1 MVKNTGLCFY
11 KDKMKILL
19 IKSGNLNTRAIGIT
33 PPLGLMYIASYM
45 KATRGDEVR
54 IFDIRFYKEPLKE
67 IYRIIS
73 EFEPDIVG
81 ISALT
86 LEAPALYQIAR
97 FVKTVID
104 VLVIAGGPHATS
116 IPEEVLKNKDIDIV
130 IIGEGEIT
138 FKELIDN
145 LDKGEGIERV
155 HGIGYR
161 RDNDI
166 ILTHQ
171 RNFIEHL
178 DIIPFPSW
186 DLIELEKYAETAS
199 MSIIGYG
206 PYMVLLTSRGCPF
219 HCTYC
224 HNIMGKTFR
233 ARSVENVL
241 DEIRILIEQHHIND
255 FEIIDDISNFDRERF
270 KQIMRGII
278 DKGWKVTLSFPNG
291 VRTDLLDE
299 ESVHLMRQAGTA
311 EVSIAIETATPRLQ
325 KMVKKNLNLERV
337 KHIIDVC
344 VNEGMYVRGFFML
357 GFPTETE
364 AEVKATINFAC
375 KSRMHGALFF
385 LVNPFGGTELS
396 KQVEQTGKMPSHLK
410 PEDFDYHAMPFNA
423 SNVPDKR
430 LHRLYTTAWMRF
442 YFNPIRICR
451 ILKTKA
457 TWNDLPYYFS
467 VLLKNLF
474 KPKGNRRLVL
484 EPVNFEFKKINKK
497 RIILLTLTKQSEEN
511 VMELSANK

>member
-19 IKSGNLNTRAIGIT
+19 IKSGNLHTRAIGIT

-45 KATRGDEVR
+45 KAARGDEVR

-86 LEAPALYQIAR
+86 LEAPALYQIAH
-97 FVKTVID
+97 FIKMAADIPVI
-104 VLVIAGGPHATS
+104 VGGPHATS
-116 IPEEVLKNKDIDIV
+116 VPKEVLRNHDIDFAV
-130 IIGEGEIT
+130 VGEGEVI
-138 FKELIDN
+138 FKVLLDMLDN
-145 LDKGEGIERV
+145 GQSPEKIR
-155 HGIGYR
+155 GIGYR
-161 RDNDI
+161 KDNEI
-166 ILTHQ
+166 IVNPPAPQ
-171 RNFIEHL
+171 IETL
-178 DIIPFPSW
+178 DDLPFPSW
-186 DLIELEKYAETAS
+186 DLIELNKYAYTES

-241 DEIRILIEQHHIND
+241 EEMRILIDQYHIND

-270 KQIMRGII
+270 KQIMRDII

-311 EVSIAIETATPRLQ
+311 EVSIAVETATPRLQ
-325 KMVKKNLNLERV
+325 KMVKKNLNLDKV
-337 KHIIDVC
+337 KHAIDVC
-344 VNEGMYVRGFFML
+344 VDEGMYVRGFFML

-364 AEVKATINFAC
+364 QELKATIDFAC
-375 KSRMHGALFF
+375 RSRMHGALFF
-385 LVNPFGGTELS
+385 LVNPFGGTELAH
-396 KQVEQTGKMPSHLK
+396 QVESMGKMPSVIK
-410 PEDFDYHAMPFNA
+410 YEDFDYHAMPFNG
-423 SNVPDKR
+423 SNVPDKKLR
-430 LHRLYTTAWMRF
+430 RLYSMAWIRF
-442 YFNPIRICR
+442 YFNPLRILR
-451 ILKTKA
+451 ILKAKA
-457 TWNDLPYYFS
+457 TWNDLPYYFY
-467 VLLKNLF
+467 VLLKDIF
-474 KPKGNRRLVL
+474 VPHGNQHIVL
-484 EPVNFEFKKINKK
+484 DSSDPEFKRIKNQEQQTPLKKHNKK
-497 RIILLTLTKQSEEN
+497 STVN
-511 VMELSANK
+511 